1 MDLATYYSPEVLNRF
16 RNPVHAG
23 MLAPETG
30 VVSGQADTPG
40 SAAVMQISLR
50 IIDEQIHEA
59 RFLAHGCPASI
70 AAGSW
75 LCAWL
80 EDKTVSAAATMSAAQ
95 LAEAL
100 ALPPVKRHCAV
111 LAEDALRAALRN
123 ITGDV
128 PAN

>member
-1 MDLATYYSPEVLNRF
+1 MDLTGYYSREVLNRF

-23 MLAPETG
+23 MLSPEIG
-30 VVSGQADTPG
+30 VVCGQADTPG

-50 IIDEQIHEA
+50 IIDGQVREA

-80 EDKTVSAAATMSAAQ
+80 EGKTVSAAAEMSAAQ

-111 LAEDALRAALRN
+111 LAEDALRAALRE
-123 ITGDV
+123 V